1 MSISEK
7 IKAINNKID
16 QSKAHYNLDKQP
28 AKISDL
34 SSGYGWQIRIFDWQR
49 CFAWKKHL
57 LEKAAATKR
66 FKYVPL
72 GKEWKAQ
79 TSVAAR

>member
-1 MSISEK
+1 MVGKYEFLTGK
-7 IKAINNKID
+7 D
-16 QSKAHYNLDKQP
+16 VLP
-28 AKISDL
+28 E
-34 SSGYGWQIRIFDWQR
+34 
-49 CFAWKKHL
+49 KKHL